1 MMKSNYVLKIDL
13 PNCPKGRVFKPTFD
27 GKQYFLSMTDNEVI
41 EHKLPDYKFSSDI
54 IENNPTWFE
63 KENESHLKIQL
74 ELAKRRKKDAEY
86 EISELKK
93 KLKIK

>member
-1 MMKSNYVLKIDL
+1 MKSNYILKIDL
-13 PNCPKGRVFKPTFD
+13 PNCPKGRVFKPTYD
-27 GKQYFLSMTDNEVI
+27 GKEYFLSMTDNEAI
-41 EHKLPDYKFSSDI
+41 ECNLPNYKFSSEI

-74 ELAKRRKKDAEY
+74 ASAKKRKKDAEY

-93 KLKIK
+93 KIKK